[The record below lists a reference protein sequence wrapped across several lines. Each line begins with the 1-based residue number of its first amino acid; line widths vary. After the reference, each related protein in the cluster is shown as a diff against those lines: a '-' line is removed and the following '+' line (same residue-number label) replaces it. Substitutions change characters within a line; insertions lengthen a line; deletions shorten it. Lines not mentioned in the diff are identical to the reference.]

1 MNSFINIGL
10 YMAYFALFVAIAAL
24 IIFPVITTVQ
34 GNIKNAKGTLIG
46 VAVLAFVLILAYV
59 ISPAD
64 QGLFY
69 TKMNVSAGTS
79 KLIGAGLIA
88 TYIIL
93 AGLVLITIYTSV
105 VKWFK

>member
-1 MNSFINIGL
+1 MDSLINIGL
-10 YMAYFALFVAIAAL
+10 YLAYFALFIAVAAL
-24 IIFPVITTVQ
+24 IIFPIITM
-34 GNIKNAKGTLIG
+34 IKGSVKSTKGTLIG
-46 VAVLAFVLILAYV
+46 VAILVGVIILSYI

-69 TKMNVSAGTS
+69 TKMNISAGMS
-79 KLIGAGLIA
+79 KLIGAGLLT

-93 AGLVLITIYTSV
+93 AGLVIITIYTSV

>member
-1 MNSFINIGL
+1 MDSLITIGL
-10 YMAYFALFVAIAAL
+10 YLAYFALFIAIAAL
-24 IIFPVITTVQ
+24 LVFPVITMVK

-46 VAVLAFVLILAYV
+46 IAALVLVIILAYI

-69 TKMNVSAGTS
+69 TKMNVSAGAS
-79 KLIGAGLIA
+79 KLIGTGLIT

-93 AGLVLITIYTSV
+93 AGLVLITVYTSV

>member
-10 YMAYFALFVAIAAL
+10 YVAYFALFIAIAAL
-24 IIFPVITTVQ
+24 VIFPVVSMLK

-46 VAVLAFVLILAYV
+46 VAVLAAVILFAYI

-69 TKMNVSAGTS
+69 TKMNISAGLS
-79 KLIGAGLIA
+79 KLIGAGLLT
-88 TYIIL
+88 TYITLSALI
-93 AGLVLITIYTSV
+93 LITVYSSV
-105 VKWFK
+105 SKWFK

>member
-1 MNSFINIGL
+1 MDSLITIGL
-10 YMAYFALFVAIAAL
+10 YLAYFALFIAIAAL
-24 IIFPVITTVQ
+24 LVFPVITMVK

-46 VAVLAFVLILAYV
+46 IAALVLVIILAYI

-69 TKMNVSAGTS
+69 TKMNVSAGAS
-79 KLIGAGLIA
+79 KLIGAGLIT

-93 AGLVLITIYTSV
+93 AGLVLITVYTSV

>member
-1 MNSFINIGL
+1 MDSLITIGL
-10 YMAYFALFVAIAAL
+10 YLAYFALFIAIAAL
-24 IIFPVITTVQ
+24 LVFPVITMVK

-46 VAVLAFVLILAYV
+46 IAALAFVIILAYI

-69 TKMNVSAGTS
+69 TKMNVSAGAS
-79 KLIGAGLIA
+79 KLIGTGLIT

-93 AGLVLITIYTSV
+93 AGLVLITVYTSV

>member
-1 MNSFINIGL
+1 MDSLINIGL
-10 YMAYFALFVAIAAL
+10 YLAYFALFIAVAAL
-24 IIFPVITTVQ
+24 IIFPIVTM
-34 GNIKNAKGTLIG
+34 IKGSVKSTKGSLIG
-46 VAVLAFVLILAYV
+46 VAILVGVIILAYI

-69 TKMNVSAGTS
+69 TKMNISAGMS
-79 KLIGAGLIA
+79 KLIGAGLLT

-93 AGLVLITIYTSV
+93 AGLVIITIYTSV

>member
-1 MNSFINIGL
+1 MDSLITIGL
-10 YMAYFALFVAIAAL
+10 YVAYFALFIAVAAL
-24 IIFPVITTVQ
+24 VIFPILTLVK
-34 GNIKNAKGTLIG
+34 GNFKNAKGTLIG
-46 VAVLAFVLILAYV
+46 IAVLAGVVILAYI

-69 TKMNVSAGTS
+69 TKMNVSAGAS
-79 KLIGAGLIA
+79 KLIGAGLIT

-93 AGLVLITIYTSV
+93 AGLILITLYSVV